1 MRNKIL
7 NKKSQYI
14 HNLFSI
20 TDPEV
25 VSTHQ
30 LIQDDISLIQLS
42 LVEGQI
48 LQLLIKMNNI
58 KSIVEI
64 GTLVGSSTMCIA
76 KALPKDGHIYTIE
89 KNTITAK
96 IAEDNFKKYNLSNKI
111 TLINDT
117 AISALSKLT
126 NVSPFDM
133 IFIDATKSEYCN
145 YLDWAELN
153 IKKNGLIVADNTLLF
168 GNVYED
174 TNDNITKKVSK
185 NTIDKMRNFNKR
197 LSDKDKYLTTLLPTE
212 EGMTI
217 ALKLF

>member
-14 HNLFSI
+14 HNLFSV

-30 LIQDDISLIQLS
+30 LIHDDISLIQLN
-42 LVEGQI
+42 LAEGQI

-64 GTLVGSSTMCIA
+64 GTLVGSSAMCMA

-89 KNTITAK
+89 KNITTAK
-96 IAEDNFKKYNLSNKI
+96 IAKDNFEKYNLSHKV
-111 TLINDT
+111 TVINNT
-117 AISALSKLT
+117 AISALRELIHK
-126 NVSPFDM
+126 SPFDM
-133 IFIDATKSEYCN
+133 VFIDANKSEYCD

-168 GNVYED
+168 GNVYAD
-174 TNDNITKKVSK
+174 DNITKEVSK
-185 NTIDKMRNFNKR
+185 NTIDKMHSFNKR
-197 LSDKDKYLTTLLPTE
+197 LSNKDKYLTTLLPTE